1 MGLSSPYAVLF
12 AQAQRGACFGH
23 LWADGVLLTSGLKL
37 LASASRDRLIHVLDA
52 GREYSL
58 QQTLDEHSSSI
69 TAVKFAGGGRA
80 IETHP
85 ATYPQRP
92 PGPGTAPCLLPP

>member
-1 MGLSSPYAVLF
+1 M
-12 AQAQRGACFGH
+12 
-23 LWADGVLLTSGLKL
+23 
-37 LASASRDRLIHVLDA
+37 LDA

-80 IETHP
+80 IEIHS
-85 ATYPQRP
+85 ATYYQQP
-92 PGPGTAPCLLPP
+92 PHPPPPASCLHEKGVPVTWGVGNVRQQLEGLGLDGKTGGI

>member
-1 MGLSSPYAVLF
+1 M
-12 AQAQRGACFGH
+12 
-23 LWADGVLLTSGLKL
+23 
-37 LASASRDRLIHVLDA
+37 LDA

-80 IETHP
+80 IETYS
-85 ATYPQRP
+85 ATYHQYHPYP
-92 PGPGTAPCLLPP
+92 ALHCHLPPTSEKGVPVMESVGQLLGGLGLDGKASGM